1 MATYNLNY
9 DKLTVQRER
18 FAHPDGLGNVISQK
32 ILAESLRRDSESRL
46 DLNVT
51 LNDILFITAQNRSSG
66 PLTRE
71 EMAETARQLLRQAG
85 YSPQNGYDPEAREIR
100 VDFKGQSPDI
110 DHSVSN
116 GGAGDTIVKHGYAT
130 SENALFMPLEYL
142 LLKEMAYKLDS
153 AFRNKEIKGLAP
165 DGKLNLVLALED
177 GKPSYAAEVV
187 VAAQHYADADLN
199 SFRDDITQK
208 VILPALGNFYDSNR
222 TRITINGAERFEH
235 GSPLIDTGVKGK
247 KDPSF
252 LYGDRVH
259 QTGGSIFGKDFG
271 KVDVHASILARHIA
285 KSLVAQGV
293 VKDYIEVRLGYKI
306 GSGQPMVLDFEAS
319 GSTLDRIGL
328 DELVRKNFPLDRD
341 DAVSELRLNDP
352 NLVLL
357 TATEGWFGND
367 QFPWEKIRTLH

>member
-1 MATYNLNY
+1 M
-9 DKLTVQRER
+9 
-18 FAHPDGLGNVISQK
+18 
-32 ILAESLRRDSESRL
+32 RRDSESRL

-66 PLTRE
+66 FLTRE

-85 YSPQNGYDPEAREIR
+85 YSPKTATIR
-100 VDFKGQSPDI
+100 KQERYALISKYQSPDI

-208 VILPALGNFYDSNR
+208 VILPALGNFL
-222 TRITINGAERFEH
+222 RF
-235 GSPLIDTGVKGK
+235 
-247 KDPSF
+247 
-252 LYGDRVH
+252 
-259 QTGGSIFGKDFG
+259 Q
-271 KVDVHASILARHIA
+271 
-285 KSLVAQGV
+285 
-293 VKDYIEVRLGYKI
+293 
-306 GSGQPMVLDFEAS
+306 
-319 GSTLDRIGL
+319 
-328 DELVRKNFPLDRD
+328 
-341 DAVSELRLNDP
+341 
-352 NLVLL
+352 
-357 TATEGWFGND
+357 
-367 QFPWEKIRTLH
+367 